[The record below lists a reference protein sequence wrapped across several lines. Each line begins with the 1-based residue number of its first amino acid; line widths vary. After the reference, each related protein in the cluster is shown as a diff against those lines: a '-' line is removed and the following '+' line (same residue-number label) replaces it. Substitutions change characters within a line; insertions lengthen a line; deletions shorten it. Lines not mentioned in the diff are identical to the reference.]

1 MKITSHRKTYL
12 PWMKLDY
19 QLFRSQVK
27 FLLLL
32 EASRLVKLH
41 PLRGENVTMCACINA
56 IGNAL
61 LPAFIFP
68 RVHFKEHM
76 LSGAPNG
83 SLGLSCSSGWMNSDL
98 FPQVLRH
105 FIHHMKIS
113 KESPGLLLLDNHH
126 SHIGLEVINIA
137 EANGLN
143 IWLFLRIAATY
154 CSR

>member
-1 MKITSHRKTYL
+1 MKTTSHRKTYL
-12 PWMKLDY
+12 TWMKLDY

-32 EASRLVKLH
+32 EASRLVKLQ
-41 PLRGENVTMCACINA
+41 RGENVTMCACINA

-61 LPAFIFP
+61 PPAFIFP

-98 FPQVLRH
+98 FSQVLRH
-105 FIHHMKIS
+105 FIHHMKIP

-137 EANGLN
+137 EANGLH
-143 IWLFLRIAATY
+143 ILTFPPHCSHRLR
-154 CSR
+154 R

>member
-1 MKITSHRKTYL
+1 M
-12 PWMKLDY
+12 
-19 QLFRSQVK
+19 
-27 FLLLL
+27 
-32 EASRLVKLH
+32 
-41 PLRGENVTMCACINA
+41 TMCACINA

-61 LPAFIFP
+61 PPAFIFP

-105 FIHHMKIS
+105 FMHHMKIS

-137 EANGLN
+137 EANGLPILTFPPHCSHRLQPLDVCVFGSFKRFYSSFCDGWMDDIACRSVN
-143 IWLFLRIAATY
+143 HNLF
-154 CSR
+154 SG